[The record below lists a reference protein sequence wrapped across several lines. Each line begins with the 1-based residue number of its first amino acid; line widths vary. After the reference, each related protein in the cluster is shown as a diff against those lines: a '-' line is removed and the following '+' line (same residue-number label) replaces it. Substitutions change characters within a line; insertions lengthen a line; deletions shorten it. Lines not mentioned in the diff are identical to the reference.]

1 MRLHARLTITGLTL
15 VLTGLFIAALIT
27 GRIRTLAEATRQMTV
42 PSITWFSRQGAA
54 LRERLT
60 FPPEVTRL
68 QEENARL
75 RQELERLRAE
85 QIRFTEI
92 EMENQ
97 RLRALLRFAEEHPY
111 YDVRGASVV
120 GLVIGRDPALPID
133 RLILNIGETQGIRP
147 GMPVVSDVGLV
158 GRIIEV
164 YRTTSVVLPITAPE
178 SAVNAI
184 IQASRQTGIVRGRGE
199 ETLLMEYLPLDA
211 AINVGDLV
219 LTSGLGGV
227 FPPKIL
233 IGQVIAVER
242 HDYDMFQRA
251 EIRPTVNFRRLE
263 QVLILVDFTLNPEV
277 KEILEASTPEGEP

>member
-1 MRLHARLTITGLTL
+1 MRLHVRITVTGFTL
-15 VLTGLFIAALIT
+15 VLAGLLVAAVVT
-27 GRIRTLAEATRQMTV
+27 GRIRSLAEMTRQITM
-42 PSITWFSRQGAA
+42 PSVTWVSRQGIA
-54 LRERLT
+54 LRERFDL
-60 FPPEVTRL
+60 PPDVAQLQAENTRL
-68 QEENARL
+68 RE
-75 RQELERLRAE
+75 ELERLRAE

-120 GLVIGRDPALPID
+120 GQVIGRDPALPID
-133 RLILNIGETQGIRP
+133 RLILNIGEAQGIRP

-158 GRIIEV
+158 GRVVQV

-184 IQASRQTGIVRGRGE
+184 VQASRQTGIVRGQGGPI
-199 ETLLMEYLPLDA
+199 LIMEYLPLDA
-211 AINVGDLV
+211 EVAVGDLI

-227 FPPKIL
+227 FPPKLL
-233 IGQVIAVER
+233 IGQVVAVER

-251 EIRPTVNFRRLE
+251 EIRPTVNFQQLE

-277 KEILEASTPEGEP
+277 KGILDEASSTEAP